1 LSKIRTISKSHIVHP
16 GLEIFK
22 NRKPGQ
28 EIKLRKEDIPG
39 LAESGWNPEL
49 DAMYVFSQNLWERL
63 ADEIVFDNLS
73 EIHIIW
79 SFSSYSMI
87 YNRKIQLGHLK
98 NR

>member
-49 DAMYVFSQNLWERL
+49 DAMYVSPHIWDLL

-79 SFSSYSMI
+79 SCSSYLMI
-87 YNRKIQLGHLK
+87 YNRKIQHGHLK